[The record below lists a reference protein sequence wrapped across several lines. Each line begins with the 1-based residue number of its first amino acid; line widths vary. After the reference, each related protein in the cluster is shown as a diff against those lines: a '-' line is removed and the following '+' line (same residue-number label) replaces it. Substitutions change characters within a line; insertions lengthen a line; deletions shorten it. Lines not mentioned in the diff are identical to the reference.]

1 MARSILLLIT
11 VATLASRFV
20 QAEVTFASI
29 IQETEFASAEDNPD
43 YTCSKTRPCKSG
55 CCGQLDDK
63 GDGVCGLGPEFC
75 GESCFSTCQEKSE
88 CDPGW
93 GMQWSNASTCP
104 LNVWSVVSFTKPS
117 RKDL

>member
-1 MARSILLLIT
+1 MGLSTLLLL
-11 VATLASRFV
+11 AFFTLARF
-20 QAEVTFASI
+20 AK
-29 IQETEFASAEDNPD
+29 AEDNPD

-104 LNVWSVVSFTKPS
+104 LNVWSVVSLT
-117 RKDL
+117 